1 MAESA
6 DAKSAYSNPE
16 ACHIDAETDQHA
28 RQCIEV
34 RLCWLKPP
42 EDRSAPN
49 CVSTR
54 VVFGV
59 SPPKDRQPAR
69 KSGRWR
75 CEEIILA
82 HAFGWLVRDLRNIG
96 QVQGE
101 RPAFVATCA
110 VAIRKSVE
118 NVE

>member
-1 MAESA
+1 MAEFA

-16 ACHIDAETDQHA
+16 ACHIDAETYQHA

-34 RLCWLKPP
+34 RLCCALKPP
-42 EDRSAPN
+42 EDRSAPELRKH
-49 CVSTR
+49 TGR
-54 VVFGV
+54 VRGITA
-59 SPPKDRQPAR
+59 KDRQPAR

-82 HAFGWLVRDLRNIG
+82 HAFGWLVRDSRNIG

-101 RPAFVATCA
+101 RPAFGRPAL
-110 VAIRKSVE
+110 
-118 NVE
+118 